1 MNTKKVLTKFN
12 ESIKELL
19 DISSDEFKRLL
30 DETSNDIGSILSEGG
45 FLEPLNKNI
54 DKKNILESF
63 PDIGISTEPL
73 LSSSFFVEN
82 QKITGNKKIFISY
95 NYPEDILEKS
105 NEINHIIIDS
115 DFSIND
121 IDQDTSEKFST
132 NNEGLEWMIKAA

>member
-1 MNTKKVLTKFN
+1 MNKKKVLTKFN

-30 DETSNDIGSILSEGG
+30 DETSNDIASIFSEGG

-73 LSSSFFVEN
+73 LTSSFFVEN
-82 QKITGNKKIFISY
+82 QKIIDNKIMIIYF
-95 NYPEDILEKS
+95 NYPENILEKK
-105 NEINHIIIDS
+105 
-115 DFSIND
+115 
-121 IDQDTSEKFST
+121 Q
-132 NNEGLEWMIKAA
+132 